1 MIFHVCSTRRTIRF
15 WKPAELGEECSCRL
29 LRGDV
34 GFGPELAEDEAS
46 LSNRFLLAIIKDSF
60 FMAKDLKRKGKKK
73 KVISGA
79 VLESEGT
86 DYVAKDLLS
95 EQLVKGDFARD
106 PGAISESYSKAFDR
120 FQLGFETSFRAS
132 TSAQRTDPV
141 VLVRV
146 CCDALI
152 GKLPGYGFV
161 NYDKPQGDAREI
173 EVLNFTPLN
182 GKAIRI
188 VNSLLDP
195 GVRRSEYGNIFIKNL
210 DKAIDQKA
218 LHDTFSAFGNI
229 LSYKIATDQTGQSK
243 GYGFLQYDSE
253 EGTQKAIEKL
263 NGMLLNDKQVY
274 VGPFLRKQE
283 RDLVMDKTK
292 FTNVYVKNLSE
303 LTTDEEFNKVFS
315 EYGLV
320 SLSQV
325 QL

>member
-1 MIFHVCSTRRTIRF
+1 MI
-15 WKPAELGEECSCRL
+15 A
-29 LRGDV
+29 
-34 GFGPELAEDEAS
+34 
-46 LSNRFLLAIIKDSF
+46 
-60 FMAKDLKRKGKKK
+60 
-73 KVISGA
+73 
-79 VLESEGT
+79 
-86 DYVAKDLLS
+86 
-95 EQLVKGDFARD
+95 D

-132 TSAQRTDPV
+132 TSAPRTDPV

-243 GYGFLQYDSE
+243 GYDFVQYDTE
-253 EGTQKAIEKL
+253 EAILSTLALATTRKDWRCKVAAFCSVLFEM
-263 NGMLLNDKQVY
+263 NGKMVGNKPLY
-274 VGPFLRKQE
+274 VALAQRKE
-283 RDLVMDKTK
+283 D
-292 FTNVYVKNLSE
+292 
-303 LTTDEEFNKVFS
+303 
-315 EYGLV
+315 
-320 SLSQV
+320 
-325 QL
+325 